1 MAMKVEKK
9 GHARKYKNGL
19 RTAYD
24 AGFKKGWDD
33 AHYVPN
39 RFGCR
44 SAAALGYR
52 KGIKSR
58 YKSDKFQ
65 RQYQR
70 WGNK

>member
-1 MAMKVEKK
+1 MATKVEKK
-9 GHARKYKNGL
+9 NFDKKPKAI

-24 AGFKKGWDD
+24 LGFKKGWDD

-44 SAAALGYR
+44 TAAAIGYR